1 MAVALNPLVKWAQD
15 RNELF
20 LTVELSDA
28 VINNLDVEEKTLKF
42 QGHGNGAQGENIYK
56 LDLTF
61 REEIVSKLTRY
72 KTSARCVTIALRK
85 KDSKYWDRL
94 LADDKKPGW
103 LKIDFDR
110 WRGEDDS
117 EDERQQEEITKI
129 SVEHRNKQMEAQ
141 LKDHVREAEEEVKE
155 LVVKGYLCIY
165 NVVQGLMFF
174 YITLSIFMKL
184 LLNGAD
190 TVPRIYDDLSD
201 IVATSQIA
209 AFIEPVNASFKLV
222 HTGVFA
228 PLMQCFGRFIAL
240 FLVVTPHE
248 QLQKS
253 ILVVVLFIAWS
264 LIENVRYPFYFLQTI
279 GYCPKWLLWLRYT
292 AWIPLY
298 PLGIITEGILIYQA
312 ASLFDATNRWSL
324 SLNFIVDISIPF
336 SFFLRLYL
344 IILAV
349 GSCYLLKHMW
359 SLRVKKYGR
368 TGRRKAKKTIKK
380 E

>member
-28 VINNLDVEEKTLKF
+28 VIKNLDVEEKTLKF
-42 QGHGNGAQGENIYK
+42 QGHGNGAQGENMYK

-94 LADDKKPGW
+94 LADDRKPGW
-103 LKIDFDR
+103 LRIDFDR

-117 EDERQQEEITKI
+117 EDERLEEEITKI

-141 LKDHVREAEEEVKE
+141 LEDHVREAEEEVKE

-165 NVVQGLMFF
+165 NVVQGLIFF
-174 YITLSIFMKL
+174 YITLSILMKL

-190 TVPRIYDDLSD
+190 AVPRIYDDLSD
-201 IVATSQIA
+201 LVATSQIA
-209 AFIEPVNASFKLV
+209 AFIEPVNAAFKLV

-253 ILVVVLFIAWS
+253 ILVVVLFVAWS

-279 GYCPKWLLWLRYT
+279 GYRPKWLLWLRYT

-324 SLNFIVDISIPF
+324 SLNFIADISIPF

-349 GSCYLLKHMW
+349 GGCYLLKHMW

-368 TGRRKAKKTIKK
+368 TGRYKAKKDY
-380 E
+380 

>member
-28 VINNLDVEEKTLKF
+28 VINSLDVEEKTLKF

-141 LKDHVREAEEEVKE
+141 LEDHVREAEEEVKE

-209 AFIEPVNASFKLV
+209 AFIEPVNAAFKLV

-228 PLMQCFGRFIAL
+228 PLMQVCVHQ
-240 FLVVTPHE
+240 LVW
-248 QLQKS
+248 
-253 ILVVVLFIAWS
+253 F
-264 LIENVRYPFYFLQTI
+264 
-279 GYCPKWLLWLRYT
+279 
-292 AWIPLY
+292 
-298 PLGIITEGILIYQA
+298 
-312 ASLFDATNRWSL
+312 
-324 SLNFIVDISIPF
+324 
-336 SFFLRLYL
+336 
-344 IILAV
+344 AV
-349 GSCYLLKHMW
+349 C
-359 SLRVKKYGR
+359 
-368 TGRRKAKKTIKK
+368 
-380 E
+380 